1 MVQSYIPKTNI
12 IKNNIKGADETNS
25 IDQKETIDSI
35 LFEGGMFC
43 KTIFSSLA
51 MAFLEYSFFLV
62 LCVMFLFCV
71 VFFIFCRYG
80 YFGGAF

>member
-1 MVQSYIPKTNI
+1 VVQSNIPKTNI
-12 IKNNIKGADETNS
+12 IKNNIKGADEANS

-35 LFEGGMFC
+35 LFEGGMLC

-62 LCVMFLFCV
+62 LCVILFCV
-71 VFFIFCRYG
+71 GFFIFCRYG
-80 YFGGAF
+80 YFGDAF